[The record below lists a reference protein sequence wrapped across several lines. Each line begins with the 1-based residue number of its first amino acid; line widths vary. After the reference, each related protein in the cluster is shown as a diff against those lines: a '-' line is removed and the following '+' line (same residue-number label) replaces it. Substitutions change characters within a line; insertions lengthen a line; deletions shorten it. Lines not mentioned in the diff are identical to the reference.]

1 MIVILKNILIK
12 IIYILIII
20 YLMIF
25 IPCIW
30 GYKPLVIVSGS
41 MEPILKVGGILYYK
55 KQDIN
60 NFNKDDILVYT
71 AGDHIIS
78 HRIVDKINDG
88 FITKGD
94 NNKSIDT
101 VTVDDSR
108 VIGRG
113 TNWSIPYLG
122 YYADFI
128 YTHKYLLI
136 IFVILIIIDLIID
149 NRRRNE

>member
-78 HRIVDKINDG
+78 HRIVDKTNDG

>member
-1 MIVILKNILIK
+1 MIEILKNIFIR

-30 GYKPLVIVSGS
+30 GYKPLVVVSGS
-41 MEPILKVGGILYYK
+41 MEPVLKVGGLLYYTE
-55 KQDIN
+55 QDIN
-60 NFNKDDILVYT
+60 KFNKDEILVFKS
-71 AGDHIIS
+71 GNHIIS
-78 HRIVDKINDG
+78 HRIVDKTDDG

-101 VTVDDSR
+101 VIVDKGQ
-108 VIGRG
+108 VLGRG
-113 TNWSIPYLG
+113 TNFSIPYLG

-136 IFVILIIIDLIID
+136 IFVILIVIDLLID
-149 NRRRNE
+149 NKRRNE